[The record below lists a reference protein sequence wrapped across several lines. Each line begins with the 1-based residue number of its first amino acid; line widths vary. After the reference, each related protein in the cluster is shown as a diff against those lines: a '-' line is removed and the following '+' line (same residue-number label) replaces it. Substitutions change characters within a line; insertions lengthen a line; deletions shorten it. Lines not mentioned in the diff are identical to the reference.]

1 MPFRLLFIIKARN
14 FKMNRFDARE
24 NAFAVV
30 FCSHFQ
36 KDAAPDEVIS
46 SYLESQNIENDEY
59 FDKLFHTVWENLE
72 EIDGLIERNL
82 NNWKINRISKVA
94 LAALRLGVAEIKYID
109 ETPNHVAINESIEIA
124 KKYEDQKCG
133 NFVNGVLSAI
143 MKEQ

>member
-1 MPFRLLFIIKARN
+1 
-14 FKMNRFDARE
+14 MNRYDARE

-36 KDAAPDEVIS
+36 KDTAPDEVVSTYI
-46 SYLESQNIENDEY
+46 ESQDIQNDEY
-59 FDKLFHTVWENLE
+59 FDKLIYTVQANLD
-72 EIDGLIERNL
+72 EIDDLIERNL
-82 NNWKINRISKVA
+82 NNWKLQRISKIA
-94 LAALRLGVAEIKYID
+94 LAALRLGVAEIRYIED
-109 ETPNHVAINESIEIA
+109 TPDYVAINEAIELA